1 MAVEKEKQETGV
13 GSRGVRFL
21 LALLK
26 ILLVAGLVF
35 YILYHLTNGFSSELR
50 TVSAVVSEERVA
62 LELTGT
68 IVRDETV
75 IEAGNGAVSYQFRDG
90 ERVKI
95 GARVAILY
103 SGYADSASVERL
115 AELDRAISQLEAA
128 DTEDGDTTVAGGIAA
143 ESQAMERLLAV
154 SEARSRG
161 ELYEAAAYAETLL
174 AALSRRNA
182 ILAGGDG
189 VSAKLASLKSERERV
204 ALSLSG
210 GSTSIRA
217 PLAGY
222 FYSGTDGY
230 EKHIAYDTV
239 ETLTPSAYRKALT
252 APPSASGMLGK
263 IVRFPKWY
271 LVCETDKETSA
282 VLRIGKNYTLLF
294 SGGRTEISMRLAAVN
309 TDESGALL
317 IFSTQ
322 MMPEGFDFART
333 QRVELVTDTVSG
345 YKIPASALRLVDGC
359 VGVYIRSGNTIKFR
373 LTDVIYESGSSVFVR
388 VSTEGKTLYAND
400 GDPANDLYCAGLAL
414 YDNVIISGAR
424 ELFPD
429 KIVN

>member
-1 MAVEKEKQETGV
+1 METEKQEAGV
-13 GSRGVRFL
+13 SSRGARFL

-50 TVSAVVSEERVA
+50 TVSAVASEERVT

-75 IEAGNGAVSYQFRDG
+75 IEAGNGAISYQFRDG

-103 SGYADSASVERL
+103 SGYADAASVERL
-115 AELDRAISQLEAA
+115 AELDRAIAQLEAV
-128 DTEDGDTTVAGGIAA
+128 DTDSDTTVADGIAA
-143 ESQAMERLLAV
+143 ESQAMELLLAV

-161 ELYEAAAYAETLL
+161 ELYEASAHAETLL
-174 AALSRRNA
+174 AALSRRNS
-182 ILAGGDG
+182 ILAGGEG

-210 GSTSIRA
+210 GSTSVRA

-222 FYSGTDGY
+222 FYSSTDGY
-230 EKHIAYDTV
+230 ENHIAYDAV
-239 ETLTPSAYRKALT
+239 ETLTPSAYREALT
-252 APPSASGMLGK
+252 APPSALGTLGK
-263 IVRFPKWY
+263 IVRLPKWY
-271 LVCETDKETSA
+271 LVCETDKETGAALST
-282 VLRIGKNYTLLF
+282 GKNYTLLF
-294 SGGRTEISMRLAAVN
+294 SGGRAEISMRLEAVN

-322 MMPEGFDFART
+322 RMPEDFDFART
-333 QRVELVTDTVSG
+333 QHVELVTDTVFG
-345 YKIPASALRLVDGC
+345 YKIPASALRLVDGS

-373 LTDVIYESGSSVFVR
+373 LADVIYESGSSVFVSM
-388 VSTEGKTLYAND
+388 STEGKTLYAD
-400 GDPANDLYCAGLAL
+400 DDDPANDLYCSGLAL

>member
-1 MAVEKEKQETGV
+1 METEKQEAGV
-13 GSRGVRFL
+13 GSRGARFL

-50 TVSAVVSEERVA
+50 TVSAVASEERVT

-75 IEAGNGAVSYQFRDG
+75 IEAGNGAISYQFRDG

-103 SGYADSASVERL
+103 SGYADAASVERL
-115 AELDRAISQLEAA
+115 AELDRAIAQLEAV
-128 DTEDGDTTVAGGIAA
+128 DTDSDTTVADGIAA
-143 ESQAMERLLAV
+143 ESQAMELLLAV

-161 ELYEAAAYAETLL
+161 ELYEASAHAETLL
-174 AALSRRNA
+174 AALSRRNS
-182 ILAGGDG
+182 ILAGGEG

-210 GSTSIRA
+210 GSTSVRA

-222 FYSGTDGY
+222 FYSSTDGY
-230 EKHIAYDTV
+230 ENHIAYDAV
-239 ETLTPSAYRKALT
+239 ETLTPSAYREALT
-252 APPSASGMLGK
+252 APPSALGTLGK
-263 IVRFPKWY
+263 IVRLPKWY
-271 LVCETDKETSA
+271 LVCETDKETGAALST
-282 VLRIGKNYTLLF
+282 GKNYTLLF
-294 SGGRTEISMRLAAVN
+294 SGGRAEISMRLEAVN

-322 MMPEGFDFART
+322 RMPEDFDFART
-333 QRVELVTDTVSG
+333 QHVELVTDTVFG
-345 YKIPASALRLVDGC
+345 YKIPASALRLVDGS

-373 LTDVIYESGSSVFVR
+373 LADVIYESGSSVFVSM
-388 VSTEGKTLYAND
+388 STEGKTLYAD
-400 GDPANDLYCAGLAL
+400 DDDPANDLYCSGLAL